1 MKEIIHNDWQTV
13 LADQFQAPYYLK
25 LREFLKQ
32 ESVSYTHLTL
42 PTT

>member
-25 LREFLKQ
+25 LREFIQICIISLKRWN
-32 ESVSYTHLTL
+32 
-42 PTT
+42 